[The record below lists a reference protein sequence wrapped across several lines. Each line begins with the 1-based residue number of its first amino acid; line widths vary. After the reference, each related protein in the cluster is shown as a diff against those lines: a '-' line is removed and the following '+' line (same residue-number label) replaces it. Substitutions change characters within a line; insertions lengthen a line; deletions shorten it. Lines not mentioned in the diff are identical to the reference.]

1 MVLALEVQ
9 AEEVAMEVQEV
20 DMEVQEWEAQ
30 EVDIWLELAVER
42 EMVAALR
49 KGRIVPLAASAA
61 EAAAQAV
68 GLFRM

>member
-1 MVLALEVQ
+1 MDPPVLLGPPGLS
-9 AEEVAMEVQEV
+9 
-20 DMEVQEWEAQ
+20 EWEAQ
-30 EVDIWLELAVER
+30 EVDMGLEPAAER

>member
-1 MVLALEVQ
+1 VVLALEVQ
-9 AEEVAMEVQEV
+9 AEEVAMVVQEV

-30 EVDIWLELAVER
+30 EVDMELAVER

-49 KGRIVPLAASAA
+49 KGRTVPLAASAA
-61 EAAAQAV
+61 EAAVQAV

>member
-1 MVLALEVQ
+1 VVLALEVQ
-9 AEEVAMEVQEV
+9 EWQAQGVAMQ
-20 DMEVQEWEAQ
+20 VQEWQAPT
-30 EVDIWLELAVER
+30 VDMWLELAAER

-49 KGRIVPLAASAA
+49 KERIVPLAASAA

>member
-1 MVLALEVQ
+1 
-9 AEEVAMEVQEV
+9 
-20 DMEVQEWEAQ
+20 MEVQEWEAQ
-30 EVDIWLELAVER
+30 EVALEVQEWEAQEVDMELAVER